1 MRKNAFYAQSG
12 GVTSVIN
19 ATAAALILET
29 KKHKSKIKKVYAGKN
44 GILGALKEELI
55 DTSKESFSAINSLK
69 SRPGGIFG
77 SCRFKLKSFEENKK
91 EYLRLVE
98 VFKAHDIGYF
108 FYNGGNDSADTAFK
122 VSQISKKLGYP
133 INCIAIPKTV
143 DNDLAVTDSCPGFGS
158 AAKYI
163 ATSVF
168 EASLDVASMSE
179 TSTKVFILE
188 VMGRH
193 AGWMAASSALARSK
207 KNNAPHIILFP
218 EISFNQTNFLK
229 KVKEVVKNKGYCVI
243 VASEGVKNSKGKF
256 LSESN
261 TRDAFGHSQ
270 LGGVA
275 PYLAGLVSQKL
286 NLKNHWAVSDY
297 LQRSARHISSTTD
310 LNHAEAVGI
319 HAVKYAING
328 MNSVMPVIVRNKNK
342 KYSWKIE
349 PAQLSK
355 IANVEKKL
363 PYSFISKNGFDV
375 TSSAIK
381 YLKPLIQGEAFPK
394 FKNGIPY
401 TQKLKLVEVKKKLPT
416 WKG

>member
-1 MRKNAFYAQSG
+1 M
-12 GVTSVIN
+12 
-19 ATAAALILET
+19 
-29 KKHKSKIKKVYAGKN
+29 
-44 GILGALKEELI
+44 
-55 DTSKESFSAINSLK
+55 
-69 SRPGGIFG
+69 
-77 SCRFKLKSFEENKK
+77 
-91 EYLRLVE
+91 VE

-286 NLKNHWAVSDY
+286 NLKNHWAVSCLLY
-297 LQRSARHISSTTD
+297 
-310 LNHAEAVGI
+310 
-319 HAVKYAING
+319 
-328 MNSVMPVIVRNKNK
+328 
-342 KYSWKIE
+342 
-349 PAQLSK
+349 
-355 IANVEKKL
+355 
-363 PYSFISKNGFDV
+363 
-375 TSSAIK
+375 TSDAAD
-381 YLKPLIQGEAFPK
+381 E
-394 FKNGIPY
+394 
-401 TQKLKLVEVKKKLPT
+401 
-416 WKG
+416 

>member
-1 MRKNAFYAQSG
+1 MKKNAFYAQSG

-19 ATAAALILET
+19 ATAASVILES
-29 KKHKSKIKKVYAGKN
+29 KKYKSKIGKVYAGKN

-55 DTSKESFSAINSLK
+55 DTSKESKSAINSLK
-69 SRPGGIFG
+69 STPGGAFG

-91 EYLRLVE
+91 EYIRLVE
-98 VFKAHDIGYF
+98 VFKAHNIGYF
-108 FYNGGNDSADTAFK
+108 FYNGGNDSADTAYK

-143 DNDLAVTDSCPGFGS
+143 DNDLAETDCCPGFGS

-163 ATSVF
+163 ATSTM

-193 AGWMAASSALARSK
+193 AGWMAASSALARIDQK
-207 KNNAPHIILFP
+207 DAPHIILLP
-218 EISFNQTNFLK
+218 EIRFNQIKFLN
-229 KVKEVVKNKGYCVI
+229 KVKDVVKKNGYCVI

-256 LSESN
+256 LAESD
-261 TRDAFGHSQ
+261 RKDAFGHSQ

-275 PYLAGLVSQKL
+275 PYLAGLISQKL

-297 LQRSARHISSTTD
+297 LQRSARHISSKTD
-310 LNHAEAVGI
+310 LLHAEAVGV
-319 HAVKYAING
+319 HAVRYAIKGLNG
-328 MNSVMPVIVRNKNK
+328 VMPIIVRSKSE
-342 KYSWKIE
+342 KYSWKII
-349 PAQLSK
+349 PAPLSK

-363 PYSFISKNGFDV
+363 PSSFISKDGFDV
-375 TSSAIK
+375 TSKAIK
-381 YLKPLIQGEAFPK
+381 YLKPLIQGEAYPK
-394 FKNGIPY
+394 FKNGIPHS
-401 TQKLKLVEVKKKLPT
+401 QKLKLIEVKKKLPN
-416 WKG
+416 WKD